1 MILNDY
7 WHTWLSSPRVMS
19 MKKKRADQKGEAG
32 RLATA
37 VGYTT
42 NARPAPGG
50 GGQKS
55 ESTMVCQR
63 QKFLIRFNDKKIKVQ
78 IAIKIKRIHCR
89 TREKK
94 IIIAFKEYNCSLSS
108 IKRVNQS

>member
-1 MILNDY
+1 
-7 WHTWLSSPRVMS
+7 

-63 QKFLIRFNDKKIKVQ
+63 QKFLIHFNDKKIKVQ
-78 IAIKIKRIHCR
+78 IAMKIKRIHCR
-89 TREKK
+89 TRSEKK
-94 IIIAFKEYNCSLSS
+94 LLSLLKNTSAL
-108 IKRVNQS
+108 

>member
-63 QKFLIRFNDKKIKVQ
+63 QKFLIHFDDKKIKVQ
-78 IAIKIKRIHCR
+78 IAIEIKRIHYR
-89 TREKK
+89 TRKK
-94 IIIAFKEYNCSLSS
+94 KSLSLL
-108 IKRVNQS
+108 KNTTALYQV

>member
-1 MILNDY
+1 
-7 WHTWLSSPRVMS
+7 

-50 GGQKS
+50 GEQKS

-63 QKFLIRFNDKKIKVQ
+63 QKFLIHFNDKEIKAQ
-78 IAIKIKRIHCR
+78 IAIKIK
-89 TREKK
+89 
-94 IIIAFKEYNCSLSS
+94 
-108 IKRVNQS
+108 